1 MDYYFTCS
9 TVGQIHQ
16 WRVIQ
21 DVFGFIGGETTG
33 TIKTCTGTSNLQC
46 ITTLLSSQSS
56 QAGLFT
62 FHSVLIVSTTTSR
75 NIFNVVTC
83 GNEINSTSVTIN
95 NTAIAQN
102 VILNRISQ
110 NVLNLQYLFSANIV
124 NDSTTSFYLCGVND
138 VIQAWQTNGL
148 PYVFMDTDAIGQGR
162 TFLSADE
169 TVAVQQTILMGR
181 EPYSLISILLLSI
194 PYVNVTCASSQ
205 FRETLSSSE
214 VQCTTVTTPPTT
226 ALPTTAPPTTAEIFT
241 TPDITNG
248 NGMLFARI
256 VAIYIHKLLIY
267 YI

>member
-1 MDYYFTCS
+1 MDYYFTCI
-9 TVGQIHQ
+9 TVGQILQ
-16 WRVIQ
+16 WRVSQ
-21 DVFGFIGGETTG
+21 DVHVFGFTGGETTG

-46 ITTLLSSQSS
+46 ITTLLSSQSF

-95 NTAIAQN
+95 DTAIAQN
-102 VILNRISQ
+102 VILNRRSQ
-110 NVLNLQYLFSANIV
+110 NVSLQYLFSANIV

-148 PYVFMDTDAIGQGR
+148 PYVFRDTDAIGRDR

-205 FRETLSSSE
+205 FPETLFHSE
-214 VQCTTVTTPPTT
+214 VKSTTVTTPPPT
-226 ALPTTAPPTTAEIFT
+226 APPPTDPPTTAPPTTTEGFT
-241 TPDITNG
+241 TPAAITNG
-248 NGMLFARI
+248 NGMLFAQI
-256 VAIYIHKLLIY
+256 VAI
-267 YI
+267 